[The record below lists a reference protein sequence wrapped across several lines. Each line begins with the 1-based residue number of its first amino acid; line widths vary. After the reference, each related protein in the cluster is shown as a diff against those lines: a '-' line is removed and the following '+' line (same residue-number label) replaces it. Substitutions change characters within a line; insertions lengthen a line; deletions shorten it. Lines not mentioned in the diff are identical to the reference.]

1 VDHSVMGKLQEMQR
15 DFEQE
20 GLRFELRGLDALQP
34 FTENAQAARKRGLA
48 SVRRITVV
56 ADEALEDLLEESIV
70 KCGASG
76 YTVMAVSG
84 AGRRDLQNGP
94 VCKSDHLIRLEVI
107 VPPDVC
113 DGILEFLRRDVM
125 PLHHITACVETVDV
139 VRIADFA
146 PLPAPHILKQ
156 EMQHT

>member
-1 VDHSVMGKLQEMQR
+1 MGKLHEMQR

-20 GLRFELRGLDALQP
+20 GLKFELRGLDSLQP

-56 ADEALEDLLEESIV
+56 ADEALEDWLEEAFV
-70 KCGASG
+70 NCGASG
-76 YTVMAVSG
+76 YTVMPCSG

-94 VCKSDHLIRLEVI
+94 MCKSSQLIRLEVI
-107 VPPDVC
+107 VPADVGE
-113 DGILEFLRRDVM
+113 GILEFLRRDVM

-139 VRIADFA
+139 VRITDFT
-146 PLPAPHILKQ
+146 PVPKPHIRA
-156 EMQHT
+156 EEFQHS